1 MDRLL
6 AQEELTL
13 KPLKGR
19 FDVGRE
25 SEAILAIPHAWRD
38 EFVPG
43 LFLIFLDDE
52 RRAECAE
59 QRRNAPEAPLPYVLL
74 IRVQP
79 DAVLVNQFAGPEYAD
94 ASRAYLEGLA
104 ARHRCTVRNEAGL
117 DLTEHWPAPR

>member
-13 KPLKGR
+13 QPLKGL
-19 FDVGRE
+19 FDVE
-25 SEAILAIPHAWRD
+25 QEAQAILQIPHSWRD
-38 EFVPG
+38 EFVPD

-59 QRRNAPEAPLPYVLL
+59 QRRNAPGDPLPYVLL
-74 IRVQP
+74 IRAQADTVR
-79 DAVLVNQFAGPEYAD
+79 VNQFAGPEYAG

-104 ARHRCTVRNEAGL
+104 ARHRCTVRNESGL